1 VSIASILLW
10 CGFLVFF
17 LLILPVSIY
26 LFAKWLPNEYPGF
39 IGFPEKTT
47 RSTAESTQGG
57 FSNEA

>member
-1 VSIASILLW
+1 MSVASLLLW
-10 CGFLVFF
+10 CVFLVFF
-17 LLILPVSIY
+17 FLILPVSIY

-47 RSTAESTQGG
+47 QSTADSTQRR